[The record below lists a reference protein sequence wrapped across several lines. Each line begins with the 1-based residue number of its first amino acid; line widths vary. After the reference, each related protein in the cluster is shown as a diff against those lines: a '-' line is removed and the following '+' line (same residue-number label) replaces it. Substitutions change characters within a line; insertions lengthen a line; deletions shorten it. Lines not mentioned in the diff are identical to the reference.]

1 MYKPKL
7 ILVGEGHV
15 GKTSIIQQFIEQKF
29 SESYLMTVGSDKS
42 IKDLK
47 INGKDIKLEIWDTA
61 GQDKYRGVN
70 KIFMKNTKIA
80 LLVYDIT
87 EKYTF
92 EQLNFWI
99 DNVKDINKN
108 ENIIFGVAANKSDLF
123 EQQVV
128 ETEEG
133 KKFANDN
140 NCLFFETS
148 AKDYKSIENAFSK
161 LAENYIEKIENK
173 NNETNNNN
181 INNNSNNINNNQNSQ
196 NKSEGK
202 KDLNFENELNEKFID
217 KDDGKS
223 SCSKCFIF

>member
-1 MYKPKL
+1 MDKPKL

-70 KIFMKNTKIA
+70 KIF
-80 LLVYDIT
+80 
-87 EKYTF
+87 
-92 EQLNFWI
+92 WI
-99 DNVKDINKN
+99 DNVKEINKN

>member
-15 GKTSIIQQFIEQKF
+15 GKTSIIQKFIEQKF

-92 EQLNFWI
+92 EQLKFWI
-99 DNVKDINKN
+99 DNVKEINKN
-108 ENIIFGVAANKSDLF
+108 EQIIFGIAANKSDLF
-123 EQQVV
+123 EQQVID
-128 ETEEG
+128 TEKG

-148 AKDYKSIENAFSK
+148 AKDHGSIVNVFDK
-161 LAENYIEKIENK
+161 LVEKYVESN
-173 NNETNNNN
+173 NNEKDEIKYLESQNNNN
-181 INNNSNNINNNQNSQ
+181 QVIDNENNYNDNIFIESAETDNLNGVE
-196 NKSEGK
+196 KPR
-202 KDLNFENELNEKFID
+202 KDC
-217 KDDGKS
+217 
-223 SCSKCFIF
+223 SCSKC